1 MSGIELGITCYLSL
15 IITRRQN
22 KKRGVIMVLDYPVAL
37 PVAVVAIVVSLFAAD
52 AV

>member
-1 MSGIELGITCYLSL
+1 LFLS
-15 IITRRQN
+15 IIMTSRLN